1 LPRRPIRMTLLTE
14 PDMRTSLSRGGCEG
28 AVLRFW
34 RDARSLAAAT
44 GGRHADTQL
53 LQPLARQFRLVCV
66 RETLDQG
73 TQFAH
78 ARRFL
83 VEFQESI
90 TLLELR
96 RRQFVPGGIAFDTL
110 VVVIDSLGVFLLA
123 VIALT
128 DVELGVGGSIAV
140 TVILQII
147 LKGLDRQRPLPAVV
161 ITQAGAVKRISVWHR
176 IARLGLARGGGW
188 IRSG

>member
-1 LPRRPIRMTLLTE
+1 MLCHSVCFCCSPVRSLKLSSVASVNLATGAPLGRYLTSGSLPRRPIRMTLLTE

-34 RDARSLAAAT
+34 RDVRSLAAAT

-53 LQPLARQFRLVCV
+53 LQPLARQFRLMCV

-110 VVVIDSLGVFLLA
+110 VVVID
-123 VIALT
+123 
-128 DVELGVGGSIAV
+128 
-140 TVILQII
+140 
-147 LKGLDRQRPLPAVV
+147 
-161 ITQAGAVKRISVWHR
+161 
-176 IARLGLARGGGW
+176 
-188 IRSG
+188 